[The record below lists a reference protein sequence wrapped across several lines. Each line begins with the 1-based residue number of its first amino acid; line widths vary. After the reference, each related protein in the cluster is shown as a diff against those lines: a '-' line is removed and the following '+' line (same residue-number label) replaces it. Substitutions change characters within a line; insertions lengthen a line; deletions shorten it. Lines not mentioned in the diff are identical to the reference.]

1 MSTTYGQFIS
11 EIRGRIWPPGNAEA
25 DNLVASHNKDFIDAL
40 VDLQTVVL
48 CLQQDNTDIY
58 PQCSTTYKCGLTVIP
73 APRGIIRKLSVI
85 DKIDP
90 TTHLESATAADDYCS
105 EIAYSEIDFCHINRY
120 LAMSH
125 KNGWCPN
132 LGLWFGLGCCDFSP
146 WFGTFHRNYPTPTD
160 EGVPAGLP
168 PLPLGF
174 HYPQTSTDSTR
185 RAYHGV
191 WAKDRGN
198 IYLAP
203 WIQSTES
210 ILLKWDGIKR
220 KWNPGDPIDDDPLL
234 SRAVEAYVRWQ
245 HAKKWDKD
253 EQAAAEALADY
264 RDAVVW
270 LVHQCREETRI
281 RGCEPSLARASTI
294 GLASLYY
301 NDEQS
306 YVARCPTGQTG
317 NPVSV
322 TIQSGTVGSNKSVD
336 DANQKALAQA
346 RTQAE
351 AQIVCTAA
359 PTVYASSRDWSF
371 TASCAVEGVQEAAA
385 PVPTGPNNT
394 ATVKAGTVFPTAT
407 SQAGADAQAQALA
420 EERATAGLKCVYGNA
435 AQTATKACADGVTG
449 LVTVTVPAGTKSVTS
464 NGGGDQASAQ
474 AAADML
480 AKTEAQNQA
489 NEQYLANNVDCGG
502 SEGPPGTTV
511 YWNTQVKT
519 ARAQAPCRVGASG
532 IGSLASVIVT
542 VPIHSVNGTSE
553 LNANQQAQI
562 TAQNWAAMILQ
573 NMQAQ
578 QPPMC
583 GVTLNVTYPDF
594 PHFTGQGVAP

>member
-11 EIRGRIWPPGNAEA
+11 EIRGRVWPPGNAEA

-40 VDLQTVVL
+40 IDLQTAVL

-73 APRGIIRKLSVI
+73 QPRGIIRKLSVI

-105 EIAYSEIDFCHINRY
+105 EIAYSEIDFCHIQRY

-198 IYLAP
+198 IYIAP

-220 KWNPGDPIDDDPLL
+220 SWNPPDPIDDDPLL
-234 SRAVEAYVRWQ
+234 SKAVEYYARWQ
-245 HAKKWDKD
+245 HAMKWDKD
-253 EQAAAEALADY
+253 EQAAADALAGY
-264 RDAVVW
+264 ADARRE
-270 LVHQCREETRI
+270 LIHQCREETRQ
-281 RGCEPSLARASTI
+281 RACEPSLARASSV
-294 GLASLYY
+294 GLSSLYY
-301 NDEQS
+301 NDDQS
-306 YVARCPTGQTG
+306 YTAQCPANQTG
-317 NPVSV
+317 DPVTV
-322 TIQSGTVGSNKSVD
+322 TIQAGTVGSNVSVA
-336 DANQKALAQA
+336 DANQKALTQA
-346 RTQAE
+346 RTQAT
-351 AQIVCTAA
+351 AQLVCVATPTVHYNTVAGDAYGSGCEQIDTDA
-359 PTVYASSRDWSF
+359 PTP
-371 TASCAVEGVQEAAA
+371 TAGPPIHVI
-385 PVPTGPNNT
+385 VPI
-394 ATVKAGTVFPTAT
+394 GTVSSTVSVADANT
-407 SQAGADAQAQALA
+407 KAQTQAQEQADAQQVC
-420 EERATAGLKCVYGNA
+420 TYYNS

-449 LVTVTVPAGTKSVTS
+449 LVTKTVAAGQKSFQSTGVAAQMSAQSMANSLAMEDAKNQAEAAFVGTDCSGGGGGGTVAIYWNDALTVPVQGGPCAPQYGLGQRITVVVTVAAHIFQSGVPG
-464 NGGGDQASAQ
+464 QANIRAQQ
-474 AAADML
+474 AARSL
-480 AKTEAQNQA
+480 
-489 NEQYLANNVDCGG
+489 
-502 SEGPPGTTV
+502 GTTIAD
-511 YWNTQVKT
+511 QK
-519 ARAQAPCRVGASG
+519 RAQGLCGTFNVNY
-532 IGSLASVIVT
+532 LDYVT
-542 VPIHSVNGTSE
+542 
-553 LNANQQAQI
+553 
-562 TAQNWAAMILQ
+562 
-573 NMQAQ
+573 
-578 QPPMC
+578 
-583 GVTLNVTYPDF
+583 
-594 PHFTGQGVAP
+594 